1 MPKKHEIRDK
11 VLALVERLNKMDAWK
26 NFIKV
31 QHKTNLFLIR
41 SNYLLLE
48 KERKLVMSIVIGYQK
63 KILID

>member
-1 MPKKHEIRDK
+1 MHG
-11 VLALVERLNKMDAWK
+11 K

-48 KERKLVMSIVIGYQK
+48 KGRKLVMSIIIGYQK